1 VEIRHQVVGRKPQ
14 YSKAP
19 TFVITTKR
27 SNELSSSMSAGN
39 FEYGGY

>member
-14 YSKAP
+14 CSKAP

-27 SNELSSSMSAGN
+27 SDERSSSMLVGN